1 MLRNYHSCLL
11 TLPCLN
17 VLLVSIC
24 HILLHRDNGKVW
36 VFFFFFFSCSP
47 VFSYICLYQIWV
59 SLQTFMKKTNISTT
73 ISIQIL
79 KDALLFIC
87 HCIFFVYI
95 ICFHMTALDLC
106 LPPDFACGFRLPQ
119 CQLYE
124 FKKKQ

>member
-36 VFFFFFFSCSP
+36 GFFLFFSCLP
-47 VFSYICLYQIWV
+47 VLSYICLYQIWL
-59 SLQTFMKKTNISTT
+59 SLQTSMKKTNINTT

-87 HCIFFVYI
+87 PCIFFVYT
-95 ICFHMTALDLC
+95 ICFSHDRSRSLPTFRLC
-106 LPPDFACGFRLPQ
+106 LWF
-119 CQLYE
+119 YITSMSIT
-124 FKKKQ
+124 